1 MNQGHAKFADMVSWK
16 EEYFDLM
23 TEGLCEKAELILTQ
37 NRPKRLYKFYSLS
50 DLSINNIK
58 ADLLWFSNPQ
68 YYNDPYDS
76 SIQQYFSFGKFLIE
90 NDLISLLLS
99 KIDLDRDE
107 LLVFKEKLFSE
118 NKSIKEVVN
127 NFLEY
132 LSNLHDQVP
141 EKERLQID
149 SLIRKIKGMRIGIY
163 DDNIINTF
171 FERLYI
177 ACFTE
182 IKDDI
187 LMWSHYAGANTG
199 FCVEY
204 DLENYWQTA
213 RDQNINIVPIVY
225 KNELFSYR
233 EYKNCSNPI
242 PQIIMKNYCW
252 NYEKEWRMVIKGDRR
267 LKGTG
272 KRSPKILK
280 VILGA
285 NFNYSVS
292 SELKERLVSLIRSKN
307 IEVSRMRPEENRYR
321 LNEYPIKL

>member
-1 MNQGHAKFADMVSWK
+1 MNQAHAKFADMVSWK

-23 TEGLCEKAELILTQ
+23 TKGLCEKAELILTQ

-50 DLSINNIK
+50 ELSINNIK
-58 ADLLWFSNPQ
+58 ADILWFSNPQ

-76 SIQQYFSFGKFLIE
+76 SIQKYFSFGKFLIE

-99 KIDLDRDE
+99 KIDFNRDE
-107 LLVFKEKLFSE
+107 LLSFKKNLFSE
-118 NKSIKEVVN
+118 NKSIKKIVN
-127 NFLEY
+127 KFLEF
-132 LSNLHDQVP
+132 LSNLHDQLP
-141 EKERLQID
+141 EKERLQI
-149 SLIRKIKGMRIGIY
+149 SFLISKIKGMRIGIY
-163 DDNIINTF
+163 DDKIINAF

-177 ACFTE
+177 TCFTE

-204 DLENYWQTA
+204 DLENYWQIA
-213 RDQNINIVPIVY
+213 RDQNVSIVPVVY
-225 KNELFSYR
+225 KNELFSYQK
-233 EYKNCSNPI
+233 YNNCINPI
-242 PQIIMKNYCW
+242 PQIIMKNFCW
-252 NYEKEWRMVIKGDRR
+252 KYEKEWRMVIEGDLS

-272 KRSPKILK
+272 KRSPKISK

-285 NFNYSVS
+285 NFNYSLE
-292 SELKERLVSLIRSKN
+292 SELKERLISLIRSKN
-307 IEVSRMRPEENRYR
+307 IEVSRMRPAENTHR